1 MNSTPGR
8 PTWMDRLGWPL
19 PPMERG
25 DRKALVERV
34 EAGAVGG
41 IDFLVMMVMSAG
53 LASLGLLEDSTAVV
67 IGAMLV
73 APLMGPLIGAGLALD
88 QADLSLFRRSV
99 WVALLGLLVGLL
111 VSLVIG
117 LLNPGFEPS
126 LEIEARGN
134 PDLLDLGIA
143 SLSGFVA
150 AYAFG
155 RPGVAS
161 SLAGV
166 AIAAALVPPLCVVG
180 IGLTNGRPLIA
191 ANSAVLL
198 VTNLV
203 AIILSA
209 ALAFAILG
217 LRGSQRKERIPDW
230 VKRSFLVLAMA
241 ALILLTPLL
250 LNLEKKK
257 RLGQSRPLTYPV
269 SAQLQEAVE
278 AYVEPIPNLSL
289 ITIARNG
296 VDPSSSIGVM
306 LATPDVLPAGV
317 KSEITRLVHEVR
329 GKGAPVRVFVLQE
342 VPEEPSPRS
351 AG

>member
-1 MNSTPGR
+1 MQKATSGAEWTFPLAVGAPPRPLSSVAGRGSSGFSIGILSNLQTISVPISRFGSSSRLWSNCPGEPGGPHISKGLHMNSIPGR
-8 PTWMDRLGWPL
+8 PTWLDRLGWPL
-19 PPMERG
+19 PPMESG

-41 IDFLVMMVMSAG
+41 VDFLVMMVMSAG

-88 QADLSLFRRSV
+88 QADLSLFRKSV
-99 WVALLGLLVGLL
+99 WVAILGLLMGLL

-166 AIAAALVPPLCVVG
+166 AIAAALVPPLEYRYH
-180 IGLTNGRPLIA
+180 LYQT
-191 ANSAVLL
+191 
-198 VTNLV
+198 
-203 AIILSA
+203 
-209 ALAFAILG
+209 
-217 LRGSQRKERIPDW
+217 
-230 VKRSFLVLAMA
+230 
-241 ALILLTPLL
+241 
-250 LNLEKKK
+250 
-257 RLGQSRPLTYPV
+257 
-269 SAQLQEAVE
+269 
-278 AYVEPIPNLSL
+278 
-289 ITIARNG
+289 
-296 VDPSSSIGVM
+296 
-306 LATPDVLPAGV
+306 
-317 KSEITRLVHEVR
+317 
-329 GKGAPVRVFVLQE
+329 
-342 VPEEPSPRS
+342 
-351 AG
+351 